1 MLLQFIRHSLAANRY
16 AECAEGTT
24 SMTPAK
30 VLAVRRMLEVAAV
43 EFIDEN
49 AGGAGVHLCK
59 PNKFKKSK

>member
-1 MLLQFIRHSLAANRY
+1 
-16 AECAEGTT
+16 
-24 SMTPAK
+24 MTPAK